1 MDKFIELISEVF
13 EMDPK
18 EIRMDMDFREE
29 VEDFNSLMGYST
41 IVMME
46 DEYEKEID
54 VDTFLS
60 CKTVGD
66 LYDLVK

>member
-13 EMDPK
+13 EMDP
-18 EIRMDMDFREE
+18 EQIRMDMDFREE

-46 DEYEKEID
+46 DEYEKTID

>member
-13 EMDPK
+13 EMDP
-18 EIRMDMDFREE
+18 EQIRMDMDFREE

-41 IVMME
+41 IVMIE